1 MKKIAIGCDHTVLS
15 VKQRLIEK
23 LEQEGYDVIDYGTY
37 SNERTHYPIYGQK
50 VALSV
55 VNEQAD
61 LGIVICG
68 TGVGI
73 TNATNKVKGAR
84 CCLVRDVKTA
94 KRAREDF
101 DSNILGIGGRIL
113 GIGIIEQIVDEF
125 LSTKFEEKNNEIK
138 EYLNSLIEEKKE
150 VSFDKEIKLW
160 NEGYYHD

>member
-1 MKKIAIGCDHTVLS
+1 MKKIAIGCDHTVVN
-15 VKQRLIEK
+15 VKQRLVEK

-84 CCLVRDVKTA
+84 CSLVRDIKTA
-94 KRAREDF
+94 KRVREAF

-125 LSTKFEEKNNEIK
+125 LNTKFEEKNKPIK
-138 EYLNSLIEEKKE
+138 EYLDNLIEEKKE